1 MKHFILF
8 YYHLFINTESQDIKH
23 VCGHIARRLNEVEV
37 DKRRWGDMITRS
49 AYEFKPEVS
58 GTIVKQNKRKKKWD

>member
-37 DKRRWGDMITRS
+37 DKRRWGGYDNQISIRVQT
-49 AYEFKPEVS
+49 
-58 GTIVKQNKRKKKWD
+58 